1 MMHLSMQRV
10 SMNSYVPRDPTD
22 VRRPPNQ
29 ADAGFPQPSNGVL
42 MRRIIT
48 LTSLATLTLAAACG
62 STSEA
67 PKAPPRTA
75 AQQRTVDSTLGASNL
90 PGARGVKGALAV
102 SDSAAAKRRMED
114 SIAANP

>member
-1 MMHLSMQRV
+1 MRPVVTLSCLV
-10 SMNSYVPRDPTD
+10 
-22 VRRPPNQ
+22 
-29 ADAGFPQPSNGVL
+29 VL
-42 MRRIIT
+42 
-48 LTSLATLTLAAACG
+48 ALAAACG
-62 STSEA
+62 SGSEA
-67 PKAPPRTA
+67 PKASPRTA